1 MILDPD
7 SPPLLCQVLDQPSL
21 VENLR
26 LAEKVAE
33 VVGALKVNDDGV
45 DHAGLAALVN
55 PFLEFGL
62 PLFVDMKMFKGAR
75 TMAAR
80 AQEAAALGVSF
91 ISALALADRLLRRT
105 VEVLEGTGTQLLA
118 VTVLT
123 HHDEAYC
130 RKYFRRSLAD
140 TVRLLAETA
149 VEFGC
154 QGVILPGPTL
164 PVVADLPVIAA
175 TPGIRPD
182 WSERRANDQEST
194 STPAEVVRGG
204 SKIVI
209 VGGPTANY
217 PDGPK
222 AGALRILD
230 EMEVAW
236 DQMRQKA

>member
-1 MILDPD
+1 MKLN
-7 SPPLLCQVLDQPSL
+7 SNSRPLLCQALDQLSL

-26 LAEKVAE
+26 LAEEVAG

-45 DHAGLAALVN
+45 DRAGLAALVN
-55 PFLEFGL
+55 PFLELGL
-62 PLFVDMKMFKGAR
+62 PLMVDMKMFKGAR

-91 ISALALADRLLRRT
+91 INAFALADRLLRPA
-105 VEVLEGTGTQLLA
+105 VEVLEGTDTQLLA

-130 RKYFRRSLAD
+130 QKFFRRSLED
-140 TVRLLAETA
+140 TVRLLSETA

-154 QGVILPGPTL
+154 HGVILPGPTL
-164 PVVADLPVIAA
+164 PVVADLPVFAV

-182 WSERRANDQEST
+182 WSERGANEQRST
-194 STPAEVVRGG
+194 STPAEAVRGG
-204 SKIVI
+204 SKLVI

-222 AGALRILD
+222 AGAQRILE
-230 EMEVAW
+230 EMDGAS
-236 DQMRQKA
+236 A